1 MFSEGLHCWYMV
13 FIYTDKQLQ
22 EYLRGYIR
30 NWHWSLSP
38 RNGIEVLEW
47 KKGLVFSIHVLKV
60 LDFVLPYYVL
70 PIPGVLKVQTLA
82 LCGICITWNLF
93 IIEILR
99 LYLRPTE
106 WDPLGIWPSSVCFSK
121 TSGWFWCPLK
131 LENHCLVRET
141 KRCRLLPPL
150 HHKGSF
156 KTTYCTQNKLLR
168 LAL

>member
-106 WDPLGIWPSSVCFSK
+106 
-121 TSGWFWCPLK
+121 
-131 LENHCLVRET
+131 
-141 KRCRLLPPL
+141 
-150 HHKGSF
+150 
-156 KTTYCTQNKLLR
+156 
-168 LAL
+168 